1 MSSKQ
6 INSGNR
12 VPGQRRHII
21 GRLMGYI
28 KREYKVRF
36 MLVILCILV
45 SAIANVAGSLFLGSL
60 IDDYITPLL
69 SAADPDFSG
78 LVRAL
83 VMMGCLFLVGA
94 LCAYAY
100 NRNMIV
106 VSQGVQKT
114 IRDDLFSHMQTL
126 PIKYF
131 DTHAHGDV
139 MSVYSNDVDT
149 LRQMLSQS
157 IPQVIN
163 SAMMILVTFVSM
175 LATNL
180 LLTGVVI
187 LCIIVM
193 LLVTKFLAGRSG
205 RYFVQQQ
212 VKLGD
217 LNGYI
222 EEMINGQKVVK
233 VFCHEQESQEGFDA
247 VNDDMFHSADK
258 AHTYAS
264 ILMPIMV
271 NIGNVQYVIVAM
283 VGGAL
288 ALSGVDTTIT
298 LGVIASFLQLSKS
311 FSNPINQISQ
321 QFNSIIMALAGAE
334 RIFALMDEP
343 SEEDHG
349 TVTLVNVAYDKEGHQ
364 LEESEKRTNLWAWKV
379 PHSTDMVMVPVRKE
393 EDGSYTELKA
403 PEAGRDEAWAWKYQE
418 DGKTFYRPILGPV
431 RNAEGE
437 DYYLIK
443 LSGDVRF
450 DHVDFAYEEG
460 KTILHDITLFAKPG
474 QKLAFV
480 GATGA
485 GKTTITNLI
494 NRFYDIADGKIR
506 YDGISINNIRKPDL
520 RRSLGIVLQDTN
532 LFTGTVR
539 ENIRYGNLDAT
550 DEEVEAAAALA
561 NADDFIRRLPQ
572 GYDTM
577 LTGNGANLS
586 QGQRQLL
593 AIARAAV
600 ADPPVMI
607 LDEATSSIDTRTE
620 AIVQQGMDSLMYGRT
635 VFVIAHRLST
645 VRNSNAIM
653 VLDHGRIV
661 ERGDHEDLIRQ
672 HGLYYQLYTGAFELE

>member
-1 MSSKQ
+1 MKPDMRQ
-6 INSGNR
+6 KPPVNR
-12 VPGQRRHII
+12 SRTIR
-21 GRLMGYI
+21 RLMQYVKRGYGF
-28 KREYKVRF
+28 RF
-36 MLVILCILV
+36 LLVLVCILI
-45 SAIANVAGSLFLGSL
+45 SAIASVSGSLFLGSL
-60 IDDYITPLL
+60 IDVYITDLL
-69 SAADPDFSG
+69 AMDNPVFDG
-78 LVRAL
+78 LLHAL
-83 VMMGCLFLVGA
+83 ILMGCLYLAGA
-94 LCAYAY
+94 LCALAY
-100 NRNMIV
+100 NRLMVTI
-106 VSQGVQKT
+106 SQGVQKK
-114 IRDDLFSHMQTL
+114 IRDDLFSHMQSL

-139 MSVYSNDVDT
+139 MSVYTNDVDT
-149 LRQMLSQS
+149 LRQMFSQS

-163 SAMMILVTFVSM
+163 SLMMIVVAFVGM
-175 LATNL
+175 IFTNL

-187 LCIIVM
+187 LCIIGM
-193 LLVTKFLAGRSG
+193 LLVTRFLAGRSG
-205 RYFVQQQ
+205 RYFSRQQ

-233 VFCHEQESQEGFDA
+233 VFCHEEEAQEGFDK
-247 VNDDMFHSADK
+247 VNDALFESADK
-258 AHTYAS
+258 ANKYAN
-264 ILMPIMV
+264 ILMPILI
-271 NIGNVQYVIVAM
+271 NIGNAQYVIIAM
-283 VGGAL
+283 AGGAL
-288 ALSGVDTTIT
+288 ALSGIGPGIT
-298 LGVIASFLQLSKS
+298 LGVIATFLQLSKS
-311 FSNPINQISQ
+311 LSNPISQISQ
-321 QFNSIIMALAGAE
+321 QLNSVVMALAGAQ
-334 RIFALMDEP
+334 RIFDLMDEP
-343 SEEDHG
+343 AEEDHG
-349 TVTLVNVAYDKEGHQ
+349 TVTLVNVAFNQEGSLH
-364 LEESEKRTNLWAWKV
+364 ETDEHTNLWAWKV
-379 PHSTDMVMVPVRKE
+379 PQ
-393 EDGSYTELKA
+393 EDGSFQY
-403 PEAGRDEAWAWKYQE
+403 
-418 DGKTFYRPILGPV
+418 V
-431 RNAEGE
+431 
-437 DYYLIK
+437 K
-443 LSGDVRF
+443 LAGDVRF

-460 KTILHDITLFAKPG
+460 KTILHDISLFAKPG

-494 NRFYDIADGKIR
+494 NRFYDIADGKIH
-506 YDGISINNIRKPDL
+506 YDGISINDIKKPDL

-539 ENIRYGNLDAT
+539 ENIRYGNLNAT
-550 DEEVEAAAALA
+550 DEEVEAAAVLA

-586 QGQRQLL
+586 QGQRQLI

-620 AIVQQGMDSLMYGRT
+620 AIVQQGMDSLMCGRT

-661 ERGDHEDLIRQ
+661 ERGDHEDLIAQ

>member
-1 MSSKQ
+1 MNPSPVKRSHTV
-6 INSGNR
+6 R
-12 VPGQRRHII
+12 
-21 GRLMGYI
+21 RLMSYVGRGYGL
-28 KREYKVRF
+28 RF
-36 MLVILCILV
+36 MLVLVCILI
-45 SAIANVAGSLFLGSL
+45 SAIASVSGSLFLGSL

-69 SAADPDFSG
+69 AMDNPVFDG
-78 LVRAL
+78 LLHAL
-83 VMMGCLFLVGA
+83 ILMGCLYLTGA
-94 LCAYAY
+94 LCALAY
-100 NRNMIV
+100 NRIMVTI
-106 VSQGVQKT
+106 SQGVQKK
-114 IRDDLFSHMQTL
+114 IRDDLFGHMQEL

-139 MSVYSNDVDT
+139 MSVYTNDVDT
-149 LRQMLSQS
+149 LRQMFSQS

-163 SAMMILVTFVSM
+163 SLMMIVVAFVGM
-175 LATNL
+175 IATNL

-187 LCIIVM
+187 LCIIGM
-193 LLVTKFLAGRSG
+193 LLVTRFLAGRSG
-205 RYFVQQQ
+205 RYFIRQQ

-233 VFCHEQESQEGFDA
+233 VFCHEEEAQEGFDK
-247 VNDDMFHSADK
+247 VNDALFESADK
-258 AHTYAS
+258 ANKYAN
-264 ILMPIMV
+264 ILMPILI
-271 NIGNVQYVIVAM
+271 NIGNAQYVIIAM
-283 VGGAL
+283 AGGAL
-288 ALSGVDTTIT
+288 ALSGIGSGIT
-298 LGVIASFLQLSKS
+298 LGVIATFLQLSKS
-311 FSNPINQISQ
+311 LSNPISQISQ
-321 QFNSIIMALAGAE
+321 QLNSVVMALAGAQ
-334 RIFALMDEP
+334 RIFDLMDEP
-343 SEEDHG
+343 VEEDHG
-349 TVTLVNVAYDKEGHQ
+349 IVTLVNVAFDRDDQIHETDEH
-364 LEESEKRTNLWAWKV
+364 TNLWAWKV
-379 PHSTDMVMVPVRKE
+379 P
-393 EDGSYTELKA
+393 
-403 PEAGRDEAWAWKYQE
+403 QE
-418 DGKTFYRPILGPV
+418 DGTFQYV
-431 RNAEGE
+431 
-437 DYYLIK
+437 K
-443 LSGDVRF
+443 LAGDVRF

-460 KTILHDITLFAKPG
+460 KTILHDISLFAKPG

-494 NRFYDIADGKIR
+494 NRFYDIADGKIH
-506 YDGISINNIRKPDL
+506 YDGISINDIRKPDL

-539 ENIRYGNLDAT
+539 ENIRYGNLNAT
-550 DEEVEAAAALA
+550 DEEVEAAAVLA

-586 QGQRQLL
+586 QGQRQLI

-620 AIVQQGMDSLMYGRT
+620 AIVQRGMDSLMCGRT

-661 ERGDHEDLIRQ
+661 ERGDHEDLIAQ
-672 HGLYYQLYTGAFELE
+672 HGVYYQLYTGAFELE

>member
-1 MSSKQ
+1 MNKAPV
-6 INSGNR
+6 NR
-12 VPGQRRHII
+12 KHVV
-21 GRLMGYI
+21 GRLLSYVGRGYLALF
-28 KREYKVRF
+28 VV
-36 MLVILCILV
+36 VILCILV
-45 SAIANVAGSLFLGSL
+45 SAVAAVSGSLFLGTL
-60 IDDYITPLL
+60 IDNYIVPL
-69 SAADPDFSG
+69 AAMANPDFSG
-78 LVRAL
+78 LLRVIL
-83 VMMGCLFLVGA
+83 MMACLYLVGA
-94 LCAYAY
+94 LCAFAY
-100 NRNMIV
+100 NRIMVTI
-106 VSQGVQKT
+106 SQGVQKR
-114 IRDDLFSHMQTL
+114 IRDDLFGHMQTL

-163 SAMMILVTFVSM
+163 SAMMVLVTFVSM
-175 LATNL
+175 LATNVA
-180 LLTGVVI
+180 LTGVVL
-187 LCIIVM
+187 LCIVCM
-193 LLVTKFLAGRSG
+193 LMVTRFLAGRSG
-205 RYFVQQQ
+205 RYFIQQQ

-233 VFCHEQESQEGFDA
+233 VFCHEEEAQEGFDK
-247 VNDDMFHSADK
+247 VNDALCESADK
-258 AHTYAS
+258 ANKYAN
-264 ILMPIMV
+264 ILMPILI

-283 VGGAL
+283 AGGAL
-288 ALSGVDTTIT
+288 ALGGIDAGIT
-298 LGVIASFLQLSKS
+298 LGTIATFLQLSKS
-311 FSNPINQISQ
+311 FSNPISQISQ
-321 QFNSIIMALAGAE
+321 QFNSVVMALAGAQ
-334 RIFALMDEP
+334 RIFNLMDEP

-349 TVTLVNVAYDKEGHQ
+349 TVTLVNVSYDKDGQTLVETREH
-364 LEESEKRTNLWAWKV
+364 TNLWAWKV
-379 PHSTDMVMVPVRKE
+379 PQA
-393 EDGSYTELKA
+393 DGSVQY
-403 PEAGRDEAWAWKYQE
+403 
-418 DGKTFYRPILGPV
+418 V
-431 RNAEGE
+431 
-437 DYYLIK
+437 K
-443 LSGDVRF
+443 LAGDVRF

-460 KTILHDITLFAKPG
+460 KTILHDISLFAKPG

-494 NRFYDIADGKIR
+494 NRFYDIADGKIH
-506 YDGISINNIRKPDL
+506 YDGISINDIKKPDL

-550 DEEVEAAAALA
+550 NEEVEAAAVLA

-586 QGQRQLL
+586 QGQRQLI

-620 AIVQQGMDSLMYGRT
+620 AIVQRGMDALMSGRT

-645 VRNSNAIM
+645 VRNSDAIM

-661 ERGDHEDLIRQ
+661 ERGDHEDLIQQ
-672 HGLYYQLYTGAFELE
+672 HGIYYQLYTGAFELE

>member
-1 MSSKQ
+1 MNKMPKKKSHT
-6 INSGNR
+6 
-12 VPGQRRHII
+12 VRRLLSYV
-21 GRLMGYI
+21 GRGYLI
-28 KREYKVRF
+28 RF
-36 MLVILCILV
+36 FLVLVCILV
-45 SAIANVAGSLFLGSL
+45 SAVASVASSLFLKDL
-60 IDDYITPLL
+60 IDVYIMPLL
-69 SAADPDFSG
+69 AMDNPVFTG
-78 LVRAL
+78 LLHAL
-83 VMMGCLFLVGA
+83 LTMACLYVVGA
-94 LCAYAY
+94 LCALAY
-100 NRNMIV
+100 NRLMVTI
-106 VSQGVQKT
+106 SQGVQKK
-114 IRDDLFSHMQTL
+114 IRDDLFGHMQTL
-126 PIKYF
+126 PIRYF

-139 MSVYSNDVDT
+139 MSVYTNDVDT

-163 SAMMILVTFVSM
+163 SLMMIVVTFVSM
-175 LATNL
+175 VVLNL
-180 LLTGVVI
+180 TLTGVVI
-187 LCIIVM
+187 VCIVCM
-193 LLVTKFLAGRSG
+193 LLVTRFLAGRSG
-205 RYFVQQQ
+205 RYFVRQQ

-233 VFCHEQESQEGFDA
+233 VFCHEEEAQEGFDR
-247 VNDDMFHSADK
+247 VNDALFESAYK
-258 AHTYAS
+258 ANKYAN
-264 ILMPIMV
+264 ILMPILI
-271 NIGNVQYVIVAM
+271 NIGNIQYVVIAM

-288 ALSGVDTTIT
+288 ALNGLGGGIT

-311 FSNPINQISQ
+311 LTNPISQISQ
-321 QFNSIIMALAGAE
+321 QLNSVVMALAGAQ
-334 RIFALMDEP
+334 RIFDLMDEP

-349 TVTLVNVAYDKEGHQ
+349 TVTLVNVSYNKDGALQET
-364 LEESEKRTNLWAWKV
+364 SERTNLWAWKV
-379 PHSTDMVMVPVRKE
+379 PQ
-393 EDGSYTELKA
+393 EDGSFAYT
-403 PEAGRDEAWAWKYQE
+403 
-418 DGKTFYRPILGPV
+418 
-431 RNAEGE
+431 
-437 DYYLIK
+437 K
-443 LSGDVRF
+443 LAGDVRF
-450 DHVDFAYEEG
+450 DDVDFAYEEG
-460 KTILHDITLFAKPG
+460 KTILHDISLFAKPG

-494 NRFYDIADGKIR
+494 NRFYDIADGKIH
-506 YDGISINNIRKPDL
+506 YDGISINDIHKPDL

-539 ENIRYGNLDAT
+539 ENIRYGNLSAT
-550 DEEVEAAAALA
+550 DEEVEAAAVLA

-586 QGQRQLL
+586 QGQRQLI

-620 AIVQQGMDSLMYGRT
+620 AIVQRGMDSLMTGRT

-645 VRNSNAIM
+645 VRNSDAIM

-661 ERGDHEDLIRQ
+661 ERGDHEDLIWQ